1 MEKFPAGP
9 LLVLD
14 EAYYEFIPEPPPSIQ
29 WVKEGRPIVVLRTFS
44 KVQGLAALRIGY
56 GLARPDIAAVL
67 QKSRQPFNTSAPAQ
81 VAALAGLADTDH
93 VKKTV
98 SMTDVGRDRLHSFL
112 KKLNLRFIPGTA
124 NFVMVEV
131 GDGDAV
137 FLALQKKGIIVRP
150 LRSYRLPTWIRI
162 SIGTPEQM
170 ERLEKALPEIL
181 GLKK

>member
-1 MEKFPAGP
+1 
-9 LLVLD
+9 
-14 EAYYEFIPEPPPSIQ
+14 
-29 WVKEGRPIVVLRTFS
+29 
-44 KVQGLAALRIGY
+44 
-56 GLARPDIAAVL
+56 
-67 QKSRQPFNTSAPAQ
+67 
-81 VAALAGLADTDH
+81 
-93 VKKTV
+93 
-98 SMTDVGRDRLHSFL
+98 MTDVGRDRLHSFL

-181 GLKK
+181 SQKK

>member
-1 MEKFPAGP
+1 
-9 LLVLD
+9 
-14 EAYYEFIPEPPPSIQ
+14 
-29 WVKEGRPIVVLRTFS
+29 
-44 KVQGLAALRIGY
+44 
-56 GLARPDIAAVL
+56 
-67 QKSRQPFNTSAPAQ
+67 
-81 VAALAGLADTDH
+81 
-93 VKKTV
+93 
-98 SMTDVGRDRLHSFL
+98 MTDVGRDRLHSFL

-170 ERLEKALPEIL
+170 ERLEKVLPEIL
-181 GLKK
+181 AQKK

>member
-1 MEKFPAGP
+1 
-9 LLVLD
+9 
-14 EAYYEFIPEPPPSIQ
+14 
-29 WVKEGRPIVVLRTFS
+29 
-44 KVQGLAALRIGY
+44 
-56 GLARPDIAAVL
+56 
-67 QKSRQPFNTSAPAQ
+67 
-81 VAALAGLADTDH
+81 
-93 VKKTV
+93 
-98 SMTDVGRDRLHSFL
+98 MTDVGRDRLHSFL

-170 ERLEKALPEIL
+170 ERLEKTLPEIL
-181 GLKK
+181 GQKK

>member
-1 MEKFPAGP
+1 
-9 LLVLD
+9 
-14 EAYYEFIPEPPPSIQ
+14 
-29 WVKEGRPIVVLRTFS
+29 
-44 KVQGLAALRIGY
+44 
-56 GLARPDIAAVL
+56 
-67 QKSRQPFNTSAPAQ
+67 
-81 VAALAGLADTDH
+81 
-93 VKKTV
+93 
-98 SMTDVGRDRLHSFL
+98 MTDVGRDRLHSFL

-170 ERLEKALPEIL
+170 ERLEKVLPEIL
-181 GLKK
+181 APKK